1 MKNQINFPET
11 FTRSD
16 FFSGIDEHEVS
27 AIIRSGHQVVFKS
40 GSTLFRQGMPA
51 RKLYLVEKGRL
62 KLSKLHRDGKE
73 IIVRYINPGQITAA
87 VAAFSE
93 KELPATAQ
101 TVGSTEVIE
110 WTRESILRIMGKY
123 PRLAINMLHAALERL
138 DDIQNRYL
146 ELTVERVEQR
156 VARALLRI
164 MKQSSHKTEEGIH
177 IDFRL
182 SRQNLADYTGTTL
195 FTVSRIL
202 SDWERKGWISSG
214 RERIAVTDPHALV
227 TLAETG

>member
-1 MKNQINFPET
+1 MDSQDSFQDA

-16 FFSGIDEHEVS
+16 FFSGIEEGEVS
-27 AIIRSGHQVVFKS
+27 AIMRSGHQCILKS

-51 RKLYLVEKGRL
+51 RKLYLVQKGRL
-62 KLSKLHRDGKE
+62 KLSKLHQDGKE
-73 IIVRYINPGQITAA
+73 IIVRYISPGQITAA

-93 KELPATAQ
+93 KEFPVSAQ
-101 TVGSTEVIE
+101 TVGETEVIE
-110 WTRESILRIMGKY
+110 WTHETILRIMKEY
-123 PRLAINMLHAALERL
+123 PQLAINMLYAAVDRL

-146 ELTVERVEQR
+146 ELNVERVEQR

-164 MKQSSHKTEEGIH
+164 MKQSSHKTDEGIH

-214 RERIAVTDPHALV
+214 RERIVVKDPHALV

>member
-1 MKNQINFPET
+1 MESQDSFQDT

-16 FFSGIDEHEVS
+16 FFSGIEEREVS
-27 AIIRSGHQVVFKS
+27 AIIRSGHQRVLGS

-51 RKLYLVEKGRL
+51 RKLYLVQKGRL
-62 KLSKLHRDGKE
+62 KLSKLHQDGKE

-87 VAAFSE
+87 VAAFSK
-93 KELPATAQ
+93 KEFPVSAH
-101 TVGSTEVIE
+101 TVRETEVIE
-110 WTRESILRIMGKY
+110 WTHETILRIMKEY
-123 PRLAINMLHAALERL
+123 PQLAINMLHAAVDRL

-146 ELTVERVEQR
+146 ELNVERVEQR

-164 MKQSSHKTEEGIH
+164 MKQSSHKSNEGIH

-202 SDWERKGWISSG
+202 SDWEKKNWISSG
-214 RERIAVTDPHALV
+214 RERIVVKDPHALV